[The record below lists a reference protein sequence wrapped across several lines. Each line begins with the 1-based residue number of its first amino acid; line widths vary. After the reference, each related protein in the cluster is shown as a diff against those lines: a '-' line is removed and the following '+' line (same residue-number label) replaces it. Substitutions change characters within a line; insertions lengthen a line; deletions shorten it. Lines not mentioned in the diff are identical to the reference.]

1 MQQIRIGQMLF
12 ISICSIYMQKLS
24 NKKTS
29 VYNDIEAITKGGD
42 LDEEIDEV

>member
-1 MQQIRIGQMLF
+1 MRIAVNARLVHEGEKV
-12 ISICSIYMQKLS
+12 KLADV
-24 NKKTS
+24 KTTS